1 MGFVILEEM
10 IPEETEAGTEI
21 EIGIVTGD
29 ETGPDH
35 ETGKGEAG
43 VATGDATEVETG
55 EGVEAETEKGARDH
69 AAVVA
74 TERGDAKRE
83 KSVRPEEKVTA
94 SASRKNRRILVIM
107 ISMTTRV

>member
-1 MGFVILEEM
+1 M
-10 IPEETEAGTEI
+10 IPEETEAGTET

-35 ETGKGEAG
+35 EIGKGEAG
-43 VATGDATEVETG
+43 VATGDATEAETG
-55 EGVEAETEKGARDH
+55 EGVEAETEKGARGH

-83 KSVRPEEKVTA
+83 KSVRPEETVMA

-107 ISMTTRV
+107 ISMTIRV